1 MAELKPVVELAKIQM
16 SKKLEEYKQE
26 GKNLTEKEEAALFSQ
41 CIVVQTLV
49 APATAKVPELDDVS
63 VIEKDGYYEVAGY
76 VDVQNSYGTY
86 MREQYTYKLK
96 KLNGSWTSLEVFVDS
111 AQAET
116 EKTINNY
123 NKIFNSNT
131 ILWWVLGIIGTII
144 TITVSTCQTAALF

>member
-41 CIVVQTLV
+41 CIVMQTLA
-49 APATAKVPELDDVS
+49 APSTAKVPALDDLS
-63 VIEKDGYYEVAGY
+63 VIEKDGYYEVSGY

-96 KLNGSWTSLEVFVDS
+96 KLSGNWTSLEVFVDS
-111 AQAET
+111 AQAEE
-116 EKTINNY
+116 EKIINNY
-123 NKIFNSNT
+123 NKLFNSHT

-144 TITVSTCQTAALF
+144 TLTVSMCQTAALF